1 MEINQLRY
9 FVTIVESNFNISTA
23 AKKLYTSQSSISQVI
38 LNVERESN
46 SLLFVRERGRLR
58 SLTPFGQYIYQE
70 SIKILDIY
78 DAMMAKINEGV
89 NTQTGVLKVGIPELI
104 VKVYLEDT
112 FLKFIKENTN
122 IRLEVVEIG
131 SKDIAAML
139 EKNALDFA
147 ILVEPTLLNP
157 AVFNNQ
163 RIIHD
168 ELYAYMSKNHE
179 LADHEKLTWD
189 MLEKAD
195 LALFHTDFITHHLV
209 TDKLKANGLK
219 NKEISLT
226 SSSWTFLIDMCLKNN
241 MVTLLASKVKDQ
253 DLSSDLVAIPFENP
267 IPFDVSVWSHKRDRK
282 IQIEEDFKENLYKI
296 TDVIN

>member
-1 MEINQLRY
+1 
-9 FVTIVESNFNISTA
+9 
-23 AKKLYTSQSSISQVI
+23 
-38 LNVERESN
+38 
-46 SLLFVRERGRLR
+46 
-58 SLTPFGQYIYQE
+58 
-70 SIKILDIY
+70 
-78 DAMMAKINEGV
+78 MAKINEGV

-179 LADHEKLTWD
+179 LAKNEKLTWD

-226 SSSWTFLIDMCLKNN
+226 SSSWTFLMDMCLKNN

-282 IQIEEDFKENLYKI
+282 IQIEEDFKEKLYKI